1 MKFEPLFFTTE
12 SLPPILTKEQTK
24 QLFIECKNGNSEA
37 RNELINHNIALVIN
51 QVVKKF
57 CTNNYDRRD
66 LVSIGLIGLIK
77 SVDTFD
83 VNRNISFSTYATK
96 CIDNEILMFLRRDK
110 NKSYLIPVEDSYD
123 KLSIENQNF
132 FLDVCLEKEL
142 IAAALNSIKCLD
154 DREREML
161 CLYLGIGRNECVQQR
176 EIAKMYNLSH
186 EHVCRIMKKVWKK

>member
-123 KLSIENQNF
+123 KL
-132 FLDVCLEKEL
+132 
-142 IAAALNSIKCLD
+142 
-154 DREREML
+154 
-161 CLYLGIGRNECVQQR
+161 
-176 EIAKMYNLSH
+176 
-186 EHVCRIMKKVWKK
+186 